1 LSGEIAVGAPGLR
14 PGEGLVMGHETS
26 TIDVDGRMIAYERAG
41 SGPPL
46 VLLHGGL
53 SDHREWRG
61 QIDGLADAYTVI
73 AWDTPGAGGS
83 ADMPPTARMPDF
95 ADALAG
101 FIHALGIDRPH
112 VLGLSWGSTLAL
124 ELFNRHRDLPR
135 SLVLTAAYAGWAG
148 SLSPEVVRQR
158 LETSLRDIEQ
168 MSPEAFV
175 RTWVPSLFTAG
186 TREGTIEWYV
196 GVMADFHP
204 TGVAPMLHAIAEA
217 DLRPVLPTI
226 DVPTLLL
233 YGELDQ
239 RSPLEVADAMHTAI
253 PASELKVLPGVG
265 HMSNLEAPAA
275 FNAAVRDFLERAAT

>member
-1 LSGEIAVGAPGLR
+1 MDGA
-14 PGEGLVMGHETS
+14 GHRTS
-26 TIDVDGRMIAYERAG
+26 TIDVDGRTIAYERAG

-53 SDHREWRG
+53 SDHREWRH
-61 QIDGLADAYTVI
+61 QVEGLADTYTVI
-73 AWDTPGAGGS
+73 AWDTPGAGAS

-101 FIHALGIDRPH
+101 FIGALGNDRPH

-124 ELFNRHRDLPR
+124 ELFRRHRNLPR

-168 MSPEAFV
+168 MSPEAFA
-175 RTWVPSLFTAG
+175 RTWVPSLFTPG
-186 TREGTIEWYV
+186 TPEATVEWYV

-204 TGVAPMLHAIAEA
+204 SGVAPMLHAIAEA
-217 DLRPVLPTI
+217 DLRDVLPTF

-239 RSPLEVADAMHTAI
+239 RSPLGVANVMHAAI
-253 PASELKVLPGVG
+253 PASELTVLRGVG
-265 HMSNLEAPAA
+265 HMSNLEAPTE
-275 FNAAVRDFLERAAT
+275 FNAAVRDFLARAAT